1 MKLNYI
7 LRSLLGLELYKAL
20 RFIRRRTIN
29 QNIFYLQKCP
39 TKFKK
44 NLIYLGS
51 IEGGKTV
58 YNSINLKNSII
69 LSAGLGEDASF
80 DVEFASKFNAKVLVL
95 DPTPRAII
103 HFEKILER
111 SGQKRTSRYI
121 SGGCQPAESY
131 DLRNVERNQL
141 RLIKKALWTEETN
154 LKFFAPP
161 DPSHVSHSISNFQ
174 NDYRND
180 TPSIEVH
187 STTVEIILRQENIE
201 QLELLK
207 LDIEG
212 AEIEV
217 LEDLMDK
224 SIFPNQIIV
233 EYDELNIEMSNFS
246 HERIERAHKILIDNN
261 YELIHSDGQADF
273 LYVLNTAII

>member
-1 MKLNYI
+1 MKYI
-7 LRSLLGLELYKAL
+7 LRNIVGLEVYKLL
-20 RFIRRRTIN
+20 RFLRRRIMS
-29 QNIFYLQKCP
+29 QNVFYLQKSP
-39 TKFKK
+39 TRYKRD
-44 NLIYLGS
+44 LIYLGS
-51 IEGGKTV
+51 IEGGKTI

-80 DVEFASKFNAKVLVL
+80 DVEFANKFNAKVLVF

-103 HFEKILER
+103 HFEKVLAR
-111 SGQKRTSRYI
+111 SGQKRTTRYT

-131 DLRNVERNQL
+131 DLRNVEPNQL
-141 RLIKKALWTEETN
+141 CLIKKALWIEETN

-161 DPSHVSHSISNFQ
+161 KSSHVSHSISNFQ
-174 NDYRND
+174 NDYRID
-180 TPSIEVH
+180 TPSIEVQ
-187 STTVEIILRQENIE
+187 STTIELILKQENINK
-201 QLELLK
+201 LELLK

-224 SIFPNQIIV
+224 RIFPNQIIV
-233 EYDELNIEMSNFS
+233 EYDELNIEMSNLAL
-246 HERIERAHKILIDNN
+246 ERIERTHKILTENS

-273 LYVLNTAII
+273 LYILNKAIK